1 MREIRLNKKK
11 LLSLIEQ
18 NLKEMAMDFDTP
30 DRPDQGIQDKLS
42 SGDTTFKK
50 VPLPKTGN
58 EPNQNFQEILASERY
73 KEVVQNLR
81 RYLGQSAPTVRGQQ
95 GLMTLTGTLMQAHND
110 VVRIERNHR
119 RNLENLAIELVKAE
133 FGLEEGEIEFDAK
146 IVGMGEI
153 DTDDFNVD
161 GGDDNIDGD
170 NLNLDTEVEI
180 FDEVEKLNLERA
192 KKRLV
197 NSIIQ
202 GASKKGHYMY
212 HMVTDKLEE
221 ITGDPTLIN
230 KYGVLMSINDINYW
244 QFSDQMINSN
254 IKSSVAG
261 KESVEPGEGDNPHKV
276 IARGINFPVLVHE
289 LIKGTL
295 EVVGFGGQSDI
306 EREVSD
312 MEDALKKE
320 TWDLRL
326 GPSIW
331 NRLRSQFP
339 EDILVDE
346 SKKRLQMF
354 MLNGIFKLPAKEFLV
369 FMKEVLVGT
378 PKGKELMTLLMNGVN
393 EMLNNNEYE
402 IQLQEF
408 RDEVEEITRNTAADD
423 MNDHLR
429 SLGLGEIDFGDLDD
443 LDDDYDRI

>member
-1 MREIRLNKKK
+1 MSEIRLNKKK

-18 NLKEMAMDFDTP
+18 NLKEMAMDFETP
-30 DRPDQGIQDKLS
+30 DRPDQGIQDKLRT
-42 SGDTTFKK
+42 GDTSFKK
-50 VPLPKTGN
+50 VPLPKTGD
-58 EPNQNFQEILASERY
+58 EPNKNFQEVLASERY
-73 KEVVQNLR
+73 REVVSNLR
-81 RYLGQSAPTVRGQQ
+81 RYLGQNTSTLRGQQ
-95 GLMTLTGTLMQAHND
+95 GLMALTMTLMQAHND

-119 RNLENLAIELVKAE
+119 RDLENLAIELVKAE

-161 GGDDNIDGD
+161 GGDDNFSGD
-170 NLNLDTEVEI
+170 DLNLNTEVEI
-180 FDEVEKLNLERA
+180 FNDVEKLNLERS
-192 KKRLV
+192 KKRLI

-212 HMVTDKLEE
+212 HMVTDKLGE

-244 QFSDQMINSN
+244 QFSDEMINSN

-261 KESVEPGEGDNPHKV
+261 KESVEPGDEDNPHKV

-295 EVVGFGGQSDI
+295 EVVGMAGQSDI
-306 EREVSD
+306 ESDVSD
-312 MEDALKKE
+312 MEDSLKKE

-339 EDILVDE
+339 EEILVDE

-354 MLNGIFKLPAKEFLV
+354 MLNSIFKLPAKEFLV

-378 PKGKELMTLLMNGVN
+378 QKGKELMVMIMTGVN

-402 IQLQEF
+402 IAMQDF
-408 RDEVEEITRNTAADD
+408 NDEIEDITRNTTGDD
-423 MNDHLR
+423 MNDYLR
-429 SLGLGEIDFGDLDD
+429 GLGLGEIDFDDLDD
-443 LDDDYDRI
+443 LD

>member
-1 MREIRLNKKK
+1 MSEIRLNKKK

-30 DRPDQGIQDKLS
+30 DRPDQGIQDKLRT
-42 SGDTTFKK
+42 GETPFKK

-58 EPNQNFQEILASERY
+58 EPNQTFQEVLASERY
-73 KEVVQNLR
+73 KEVVSNLR
-81 RYLGQSAPTVRGQQ
+81 RYLGQNTPTLRGQQ
-95 GLMTLTGTLMQAHND
+95 SLIPLTMTVANAHNNII
-110 VVRIERNHR
+110 RTEYNHR
-119 RNLENLAIELVKAE
+119 RELENLAIELVKNQ

-146 IVGMGEI
+146 IVSPNEI
-153 DTDDFNVD
+153 DTNDFNMG
-161 GGDDNIDGD
+161 GGDDNLNGD
-170 NLNLDTEVEI
+170 NLNLDTEIEI
-180 FDEVEKLNLERA
+180 FNNIEKLNLERA
-192 KKRLV
+192 KKRLI

-212 HMVTDKLEE
+212 HMVTDKLVE

-230 KYGVLMSINDINYW
+230 KYGVLMSINDIQYW
-244 QFSDQMINSN
+244 QFNDELMGDNL
-254 IKSSVAG
+254 KSGIAG
-261 KESVEPGEGDNPHKV
+261 KESVVPGDEDNPHKV

-295 EVVGFGGQSDI
+295 EVVGIAGQSDI
-306 EREVSD
+306 ESDVSD
-312 MEDALKKE
+312 MEDSLKKE

-339 EDILVDE
+339 EEILVDE
-346 SKKRLQMF
+346 SKNRLQMF
-354 MLNGIFKLPAKEFLV
+354 MLNSIFKLPAKEFLV

-378 PKGKELMTLLMNGVN
+378 QKGKELMTILMTGVN

-402 IQLQEF
+402 MAMQDF
-408 RDEVEEITRNTAADD
+408 NDEVEDITKNTTGDD
-423 MNDHLR
+423 MNDYLR
-429 SLGLGEIDFGDLDD
+429 GLGMGEIDFDD
-443 LDDDYDRI
+443 LN

>member
-1 MREIRLNKKK
+1 MSEIRLNKKK

-18 NLKEMAMDFDTP
+18 NLKEMAMDFETP
-30 DRPDQGIQDKLS
+30 DRPDQGIQDKLRT
-42 SGDTTFKK
+42 GDTSFKK
-50 VPLPKTGN
+50 VPLPKTGD
-58 EPNQNFQEILASERY
+58 EPNKNFQEVLASERY
-73 KEVVQNLR
+73 REVVSNLR
-81 RYLGQSAPTVRGQQ
+81 RYLGQNTSTLRGQQ
-95 GLMTLTGTLMQAHND
+95 GLMALTMTLMQAHND

-119 RNLENLAIELVKAE
+119 RDLENLAIELVKAE

-161 GGDDNIDGD
+161 GGDDNFSGD
-170 NLNLDTEVEI
+170 DLNLNTEVEI
-180 FDEVEKLNLERA
+180 FNDVEKLNLERA
-192 KKRLV
+192 KKRLI

-212 HMVTDKLEE
+212 HMVTDKLGE

-244 QFSDQMINSN
+244 QFSDEMINSN

-261 KESVEPGEGDNPHKV
+261 KESVEPGDEDNPHKV

-295 EVVGFGGQSDI
+295 EVVGMAGQSDI
-306 EREVSD
+306 ESDVSD
-312 MEDALKKE
+312 MEDSLKKE

-339 EDILVDE
+339 EEILVDE

-354 MLNGIFKLPAKEFLV
+354 MLNSIFKLPAKEFLV
-369 FMKEVLVGT
+369 FMREVLVGT
-378 PKGKELMTLLMNGVN
+378 QKGKELMVMIMTGVN

-402 IQLQEF
+402 IAMQDF
-408 RDEVEEITRNTAADD
+408 NDEIEDITRNTTGDD
-423 MNDHLR
+423 MNDYLR
-429 SLGLGEIDFGDLDD
+429 GLGLGEIDFDDLDD
-443 LDDDYDRI
+443 LD

>member
-1 MREIRLNKKK
+1 MSDIRLSKKK

-30 DRPDQGIQDKLS
+30 DRPDQGIQDKLK
-42 SGDTTFKK
+42 SGETTFKK

-73 KEVVQNLR
+73 REVVSNLR
-81 RYLGQSAPTVRGQQ
+81 RYLGQNTPTLRGQQ
-95 GLMTLTGTLMQAHND
+95 GLFQLTSTLMQAHND

-119 RNLENLAIELVKAE
+119 RELENLAIELVKTE
-133 FGLEEGEIEFDAK
+133 FGLEDDEIEFDAK

-153 DTDDFNVD
+153 NTDDFND
-161 GGDDNIDGD
+161 NNDDNDDISGDD
-170 NLNLDTEVEI
+170 LNLDTEIEI
-180 FDEVEKLNLERA
+180 FDEVENLNLERA
-192 KKRLV
+192 KKRLI

-230 KYGVLMSINDINYW
+230 KYGVLMSINDLNYW
-244 QFSDQMINSN
+244 QISDDIINSN
-254 IKSSVAG
+254 FKSLVAG
-261 KESVEPGEGDNPHKV
+261 KENVEPSEDEDTPHKV

-295 EVVGFGGQSDI
+295 EVVGLAGQSDI
-306 EREVSD
+306 ESEVSD
-312 MEDALKKE
+312 MEDTLKKE
-320 TWDLRL
+320 IWDFRL

-339 EDILVDE
+339 EEILVDE

-354 MLNGIFKLPAKEFLV
+354 MLNTIFKLPAKEFLV
-369 FMKEVLVGT
+369 FMKEVLFGSS
-378 PKGKELMTLLMNGVN
+378 KGKELMGMLMNGVN
-393 EMLNNNEYE
+393 EMLRNNEYE
-402 IQLQEF
+402 IEMQNFNDKIE
-408 RDEVEEITRNTAADD
+408 DIASNTGADD
-423 MNDHLR
+423 MNDYLR
-429 SLGLGEIDFGDLDD
+429 NLGFNEIDFDD
-443 LDDDYDRI
+443 LNDN

>member
-1 MREIRLNKKK
+1 MSEIRLNKKK

-18 NLKEMAMDFDTP
+18 NLKEMAMDFETP
-30 DRPDQGIQDKLS
+30 DRPDQGIQDKLRT
-42 SGDTTFKK
+42 GDTSFKK
-50 VPLPKTGN
+50 VPLPKTGD
-58 EPNQNFQEILASERY
+58 EPNKNFQEVLASERY
-73 KEVVQNLR
+73 REVVSNLR
-81 RYLGQSAPTVRGQQ
+81 RYLGQNTSTLRGQQ
-95 GLMTLTGTLMQAHND
+95 GLMGLTMTLMQAHND

-119 RNLENLAIELVKAE
+119 RDLENLAIELVKAE

-161 GGDDNIDGD
+161 GGDDNFSGD
-170 NLNLDTEVEI
+170 DLNLNTEVEI
-180 FDEVEKLNLERA
+180 FNDVEKLNLERA
-192 KKRLV
+192 KKRLI

-212 HMVTDKLEE
+212 HMVTDKLGE

-244 QFSDQMINSN
+244 QFSDEMINSN

-261 KESVEPGEGDNPHKV
+261 KESVEPGDEGNPHKV

-295 EVVGFGGQSDI
+295 EVVGIAGQSDI
-306 EREVSD
+306 ESDVSN

-339 EDILVDE
+339 EEILVDE

-354 MLNGIFKLPAKEFLV
+354 MLNSIFKLPAKEFLV

-378 PKGKELMTLLMNGVN
+378 QKGKELMTMLMNGVD
-393 EMLNNNEYE
+393 EMIRNNDYE
-402 IQLQEF
+402 IRMQEF
-408 RDEVEEITRNTAADD
+408 TDSVEDLTRNTAADD
-423 MNDHLR
+423 MNDYLR
-429 SLGLGEIDFGDLDD
+429 GLGFGEIDFDD
-443 LDDDYDRI
+443 LDDED

>member
-1 MREIRLNKKK
+1 MSEIRLNKKK

-18 NLKEMAMDFDTP
+18 NLKEMAMDFETP
-30 DRPDQGIQDKLS
+30 DRPDQGIQDKLRT
-42 SGDTTFKK
+42 GETPFKK

-58 EPNQNFQEILASERY
+58 EPNQNFQELLASERY

-81 RYLGQSAPTVRGQQ
+81 RYFGQSTQPLIGNNGIMA
-95 GLMTLTGTLMQAHND
+95 LTMSVIDALND
-110 VVRIERNHR
+110 VIRTEYNHR
-119 RNLENLAIELVKAE
+119 RELENLAIELVKTE

-146 IVGMGEI
+146 IVLPNEI
-153 DTDDFNVD
+153 DTDDFNVN
-161 GGDDNIDGD
+161 GGDDNLNGD
-170 NLNLDTEVEI
+170 DLNLDTEIEI
-180 FDEVEKLNLERA
+180 FNNIEKLNLERA
-192 KKRLV
+192 KKRLI

-230 KYGVLMSINDINYW
+230 KYGVLMSINDIQYW
-244 QFSDQMINSN
+244 HFSDELINSR
-254 IKSSVAG
+254 IKSGIAG
-261 KESVEPGEGDNPHKV
+261 KENVEPGDEDNPHKV

-295 EVVGFGGQSDI
+295 EVVGMAGQSDI
-306 EREVSD
+306 ESDVSD
-312 MEDALKKE
+312 MEDSLKKE

-339 EDILVDE
+339 EEILVDE

-354 MLNGIFKLPAKEFLV
+354 MLNSIFKLPAKEFLV

-378 PKGKELMTLLMNGVN
+378 QKGKELMTMLMNGVN
-393 EMLNNNEYE
+393 EMIRNNDYE
-402 IQLQEF
+402 IRMQEF
-408 RDEVEEITRNTAADD
+408 TDSVEDITRNTAGDD
-423 MNDHLR
+423 MNDYLR
-429 SLGLGEIDFGDLDD
+429 GLGFGEIDFDD
-443 LDDDYDRI
+443 LDDED

>member
-1 MREIRLNKKK
+1 MSEIRLNKKK

-18 NLKEMAMDFDTP
+18 NLKEMAMDFETP
-30 DRPDQGIQDKLS
+30 DRPDQGIQDKLRT
-42 SGDTTFKK
+42 GDTSFKK
-50 VPLPKTGN
+50 VPLPKTGD
-58 EPNQNFQEILASERY
+58 EPNKNFQEVLASERY
-73 KEVVQNLR
+73 KEVVSNLR
-81 RYLGQSAPTVRGQQ
+81 RYLGQNTSTLRGQQ
-95 GLMTLTGTLMQAHND
+95 GLMALTMTLMQAHND

-119 RNLENLAIELVKAE
+119 RDLENLAIELVKAE

-161 GGDDNIDGD
+161 GGDDNFSGD
-170 NLNLDTEVEI
+170 DLNLNTEVEI
-180 FDEVEKLNLERA
+180 FNDVEKLNLERA
-192 KKRLV
+192 KKRLI

-212 HMVTDKLEE
+212 HMVTDKLGE

-244 QFSDQMINSN
+244 QFSDEMINSN

-261 KESVEPGEGDNPHKV
+261 KESVEPGDEDNPHKV

-295 EVVGFGGQSDI
+295 EVVGIAGQSDI
-306 EREVSD
+306 ESDVSN

-339 EDILVDE
+339 EEILVDE

-354 MLNGIFKLPAKEFLV
+354 MLNSIFKLPAKEFLV

-378 PKGKELMTLLMNGVN
+378 QKGKELMTMLMNGVD
-393 EMLNNNEYE
+393 EMIRNNDYE
-402 IQLQEF
+402 IRMQEF
-408 RDEVEEITRNTAADD
+408 TDSVEDLTRNTAADD
-423 MNDHLR
+423 MNDYLR
-429 SLGLGEIDFGDLDD
+429 GLGFDEIDFDD
-443 LDDDYDRI
+443 LDVED

>member
-1 MREIRLNKKK
+1 MLEISKKK
-11 LLSLIEQ
+11 LLSLVEQ

-30 DRPDQGIQDKLS
+30 DRPDQGIQDKLK

-73 KEVVQNLR
+73 REVVQNLR
-81 RYLGQSAPTVRGQQ
+81 TYLGQGTPTLSGQQ
-95 GLMTLTGTLMQAHND
+95 GVMQLTMTLMQAHND

-119 RNLENLAIELVKAE
+119 RDLERLAVELVIDE
-133 FGLEEGEIEFDAK
+133 FGLEEGEIEFDAQ

-153 DTDDFNVD
+153 DTNDFNVD
-161 GGDDNIDGD
+161 GGDDDIEGD
-170 NLNLDTEVEI
+170 DLNLDTEVEI
-180 FDEVEKLNLERA
+180 FDDVEKLNLEKA
-192 KKRLV
+192 KKRLI

-212 HMVTDKLEE
+212 HLVSDKLGE

-244 QFSDQMINSN
+244 QLSDELINSN

-261 KESVEPGEGDNPHKV
+261 KESVEPGDEDNPHKV

-289 LIKGTL
+289 LIKGTM
-295 EVVGFGGQSDI
+295 EVIGFAGQSEV

-312 MEDALKKE
+312 SEDSLKKE

-339 EDILVDE
+339 EEIVTDE
-346 SKKRLQMF
+346 SKKRLQSF
-354 MLNGIFKLPAKEFLV
+354 LLNHIFKLPAKEFLV
-369 FMKEVLVGT
+369 FMKEVLSGSDR
-378 PKGKELMTLLMNGVN
+378 GKNLMNQLMRGVN
-393 EMLNNNEYE
+393 EMLNDNEYE
-402 IQLQEF
+402 MAMQEF
-408 RDEVEEITRNTAADD
+408 DDDLEQLSDETSGEDLNDILRN
-423 MNDHLR
+423 
-429 SLGLGEIDFGDLDD
+429 LGLGEIDF
-443 LDDDYDRI
+443 DDDDELV